1 MTRPALL
8 TLAAALACVA
18 CEPKSDVQRSDAIE
32 VSTADVHHFVDAWHR
47 LDPADST
54 CAPIA
59 DYLRE
64 ESRGLSAYRRKFDVD
79 QRDLCLALR
88 RSPDRYAALE
98 AKLPALDSIGDEVKS
113 LFAKLAL
120 LHKPKRL
127 PAVYFVVG
135 NGIAAGTT
143 THGAHP
149 IILVGLE
156 LNRSVDNL
164 AGVMAHELIHT
175 QQEFPFFGSMTGG
188 PSFLRGSLLRHS
200 IAEGSANFLAEI
212 LTGTPVR
219 NAFGEAHE
227 GELWDAFRRDA
238 NGTDYRRWL
247 YNGRDSV
254 ARGPWP
260 PDLGYWIGYRI
271 SKSYYEHAKDKQRA
285 ISDILSIRDFPRF
298 LAASHYNPTIHE

>member
-1 MTRPALL
+1 MSRPALL
-8 TLAAALACVA
+8 TLAAALACLA
-18 CEPKSDVQRSDAIE
+18 CGSDVPPSDTFE
-32 VSTADVHHFVDAWHR
+32 VSTADVHHFVDALHR
-47 LDPADST
+47 LDPRDST

-59 DYLRE
+59 NYLRH

-79 QRDLCLALR
+79 QRDLCRAIR

-98 AKLPALDSIGDEVKS
+98 AKLPALDSVGDQVKS

-135 NGIAAGTT
+135 DGISAGTT
-143 THGAHP
+143 TGGAHP
-149 IILVGLE
+149 MILVGLE
-156 LNRSVDNL
+156 LNRSMDNL

-175 QQEFPFFGSMTGG
+175 QQEFPFLGSMTGG
-188 PSFLRGSLLRHS
+188 PAFLRGSLLRHS

-219 NAFGEAHE
+219 NVFGEAHE
-227 GELWDAFRRDA
+227 GELWSAFQREA

-247 YNGRDSV
+247 YNGRDSI

-271 SKSYYEHAKDKQRA
+271 SKAYYGNATDKRRA
-285 ISDILSIRDFPRF
+285 ISDILTIRDFPRF
-298 LAASHYNPTIHE
+298 LAASKYEPSTP